1 MCQPGLTVAN
11 RFANGRKRLTE
22 QIFPSR
28 PAWVFNSGI
37 IRPET
42 NAPHWVHRA
51 GFGQPFVASAQKVM
65 FHGGI
70 LREFGVVAR
79 LHGILLLSVPNSGVK
94 VAHASIDAFVCAWI
108 G

>member
-1 MCQPGLTVAN
+1 MPARSHCREFLRERQKGLS
-11 RFANGRKRLTE
+11 E
-22 QIFPSR
+22 QNFPFPLVWIFG
-28 PAWVFNSGI
+28 SGI
-37 IRPET
+37 IRPQT
-42 NAPHWVHRA
+42 NAPHWVQRS